1 MIHISVDISNLD
13 RDIAII
19 KKRRGVDAI
28 HYGDAF
34 PPVEKIPFDSPALQ
48 RITSGGVP
56 MGRMTRFWGGPSSA
70 KTLVSYLVLKVAQEM
85 EKKCAYHNAEK
96 QYDPVLVKHLGV
108 TPEDLLVLESTII
121 EDIIRECQLL
131 LSSVHVH
138 VIDSTSSAV
147 PQDRLNKD
155 PGDWDVGLDA
165 RVWIKGLDYLLTSMD
180 KSDNSIIYISHAS
193 TNFTTKSEKALGGK
207 EMEHESSMTLHFK
220 RSKWL
225 YYDDE
230 GMLQTEDKLKEKG
243 ILGIGG
249 QKEADG
255 QEIVVEVSKS
265 RVCRALRK
273 ANMRL
278 DLNTMQFDYTFEL
291 MQGAEYFDKYGNI
304 AHRTHTPAIADSA
317 GVKKGGWRTLPD
329 GSKVQ
334 GEPKLR
340 QRISED
346 VALQQLIRN
355 AMLQGN

>member
-1 MIHISVDISNLD
+1 MSPVDISNLE
-13 RDIAII
+13 RDINII
-19 KKRRGVDAI
+19 KKRRGVDTI

-48 RITSGGVP
+48 RITSGGIP
-56 MGRMTRFWGGPSSA
+56 RGRMVRLWGGPSSA
-70 KTLVSYLVLKVAQEM
+70 KTVCSYLILKSSQEM
-85 EKKCAYHNAEK
+85 NLKTAYHNIEK
-96 QYDPVLVKHLGV
+96 QYDPVLVKNLGV
-108 TPEDLLVLESTII
+108 NIEDLLILESTII
-121 EDIIRECQLL
+121 EDVVRECQLL
-131 LSSVHVH
+131 LNSVHVH

-165 RVWIKGLDYLLTSMD
+165 RVWIKGLDYLLTAMD
-180 KSDNSIIYISHAS
+180 KDENTIIYISHAS
-193 TNFTTKSEKALGGK
+193 TNFQTKSEKPLGGK

-220 RSKWL
+220 RNKWL

-230 GMLQTEDKLKEKG
+230 EMLQTEDKLKEKG

-255 QEIVVEVSKS
+255 QEIVVIVDKS

-278 DLNTMQFDYTFEL
+278 DLNTMKFDYTFEL

-304 AHRTHTPAIADSA
+304 AHRAHTPAIADSG
-317 GVKKGGWRTLPD
+317 GVKKGGWVSLPN
-329 GSKVQ
+329 GEKIQ
-334 GEPKLR
+334 GQRALR
-340 QRISED
+340 QRIDED
-346 VALQQLIRN
+346 IELQKLIRK
-355 AMLQGN
+355 AMLSGN